1 MGVSLWEV
9 TGVPTLKM
17 LPAFRALNCPRLWVS
32 NNCVD
37 GRRCKRMTPK
47 EAAAKLKETL
57 ATAQKPKISVKNG
70 KVEVKTSD
78 GQTEEVSEIQKHK
91 FSMCI

>member
-1 MGVSLWEV
+1 
-9 TGVPTLKM
+9 
-17 LPAFRALNCPRLWVS
+17 
-32 NNCVD
+32 
-37 GRRCKRMTPK
+37 MTPK

-57 ATAQKPKISVKNG
+57 AAAQKPKITVKNG
-70 KVEVKTSD
+70 KVEVETSD